1 VTNVWETRHRLLLE
15 RLDTLA
21 CQLREDQLTAPTAFN
36 EQAIRLLTGEV
47 MLLRRHHVNKRGQC
61 KYCRRTRWAWLFQR
75 RSQCSVYFCLD
86 FAMCQPVQIVWRRLH
101 EEREGQ

>member
-15 RLDTLA
+15 RLETLA
-21 CQLREDQLTAPTAFN
+21 CQLKEDQLIAPTAFKDR
-36 EQAIRLLTGEV
+36 AIRLLAGEV

-61 KYCRRTRWAWLFQR
+61 KYCRRTRWLFKR

-86 FAMCQPVQIVWRRLH
+86 FAMCQPMQIVWRRLH